1 MQNRIDATIDMARA
15 EREALRWILL
25 SALWHARPYGATEHV
40 LLMTA
45 RDVMRAGP
53 SGAGRAV
60 DAETPVRQVM
70 EMLRDGATELA
81 VTEGG
86 QTIGSIGATEVMAR
100 LINPQGQSH
109 GGAAAEEAP
118 ND

>member
-45 RDVMRAGP
+45 RDVMLRSTADQVRA
-53 SGAGRAV
+53 
-60 DAETPVRQVM
+60 
-70 EMLRDGATELA
+70 ELCSLEKRGLVA
-81 VTEGG
+81 
-86 QTIGSIGATEVMAR
+86 IGKGSMHRPLGF
-100 LINPQGQSH
+100 
-109 GGAAAEEAP
+109 
-118 ND
+118 